1 MNPGQLKKKTPKQSR
16 VIIWLT
22 ELDFFLLFPVLNRQG
37 ISKGLNLYT
46 IWMRN
51 ETKSKN
57 N

>member
-51 ETKSKN
+51 
-57 N
+57 